1 MDLKGK
7 KVLVVGLGK
16 TGEALCRFLLP
27 RGAQVKVSEKKMP
40 EELNNRV
47 AFWEQKG
54 VTVEAG
60 KHESKSFL
68 DADLI
73 VPSPGVPLIPEIRA
87 AKSRGIKIISEIEL
101 AHNFLQGYIIGITG
115 SNGKS
120 TTATLTHKI
129 LKEGGL
135 PSYLAGNIGTPLISF
150 VEESQRDHIYVTEIS
165 SFQLEHIEK
174 FRAPFA
180 VFLNITAD
188 HLDWHPS
195 FIEYFKAKEKL
206 ISFQQ
211 ANDIAILNQDDPL
224 VWDLQEKAKSKVFAF
239 SQKMKVSP
247 GCYLDGGWILIS
259 DGEEKKLMKTSEIP
273 LLGSHNREN
282 VMASALVGYLFALPL
297 DHIKESIKNF
307 KGLKHRLEKVTAI
320 KGVDFY
326 NDSKATNVDATL
338 KSLLSFP
345 ERIILILGGRDK
357 GGDFT
362 KLDGPVRERAKKII
376 LIGEAKEKIKKD
388 LKNTLP
394 MNEASSLAEA
404 VRMSFSE
411 GRAGDIVLLAPACTS
426 FDMFENFEER
436 GEVFKKEVFHL
447 KKEVEKERV
456 T

>member
-16 TGEALCRFLLP
+16 TGEAVCRFLIP
-27 RGAQVKVSEKKMP
+27 RGAQVKVSEKKTP
-40 EELNNRV
+40 EELGERV

-54 VTVEAG
+54 VMVEAG
-60 KHESKSFL
+60 KHEPKSFL
-68 DADLI
+68 DVDLI
-73 VPSPGVPLIPEIRA
+73 VPSPGVPLIPEIRG
-87 AKSRGIKIISEIEL
+87 AKAQGIKIISEIEL
-101 AHNFLQGYIIGITG
+101 AYNFLQGNIIGITG

-120 TTATLTHKI
+120 TTALLTHKI

-150 VEESQRDHIYVTEIS
+150 VEESQKDHIYVTEIS

-174 FRAPFA
+174 FRVPLA
-180 VFLNITAD
+180 VLLNISPD

-195 FIEYFKAKEKL
+195 FTEYFEAKKKL
-206 ISFQQ
+206 IRFQQ
-211 ANDIAILNQDDPL
+211 ADDTAILNQDDSL
-224 VWDLQEKAKSKVFAF
+224 VWNLQVKAKSKVYAF
-239 SQKMKVSP
+239 SQKKKVSS
-247 GCYLDGGWILIS
+247 GCHLDGEWILIS
-259 DGEEKKLMKTSEIP
+259 DGEDKKLMKISEIP

-282 VMASALVGYLFALPL
+282 VMASALVGYLFGLSL
-297 DHIKESIKNF
+297 DRIRESIKNF
-307 KGLKHRLEKVTAI
+307 KGLEHRLEKVTAI

-338 KSLLSFP
+338 KSILSFA

-357 GGDFT
+357 GGDFK
-362 KLDGPVRERAKKII
+362 KLEGPVRQRAKKII
-376 LIGEAKEKIKKD
+376 LIGEAKEKIKET

-394 MNEASSLAEA
+394 MNEVSSLAEA
-404 VRMSFSE
+404 VRMSFIE
-411 GRAGDIVLLAPACTS
+411 ARPGDVVLLAPACTS

-447 KKEVEKERV
+447 KREVEKERV
-456 T
+456 S